1 MLNLMEKYGPPNYS
15 ATEFLYAVNRNMTQL
30 NRLMMFGINV
40 DTSKFVVFESVTH
53 LSIGN
58 CDTKEL
64 EAMPLSFNKLKSMQ
78 LSIQSKKKEPSQ
90 SSAEPNSDDETA
102 QPIVKVTQSTIES
115 LHPTVES
122 EKPKN
127 LNIWTKFAGL
137 TQLRFNPSK
146 NYGNIDQDLH
156 EIAEKLINL
165 QDITIY
171 NYENSFSKEG
181 LERFITKCAK
191 LQKLHIIFHYGIVPQ
206 REKMTKDLAQQFNK
220 HWKVTQST
228 GINLIIERN

>member
-1 MLNLMEKYGPPNYS
+1 MLKLMEKYGPPNYS

-30 NRLMMFGINV
+30 DRLMMFGINV
-40 DTSKFVVFESVTH
+40 DASKVVVFESVTH

-58 CDTKEL
+58 CDTKEF

-78 LSIQSKKKEPSQ
+78 LSIQSKKKEQSQ
-90 SSAEPNSDDETA
+90 SSDVPTRGDEIA
-102 QPIVKVTQSTIES
+102 QPIVKVTQPTIES
-115 LHPTVES
+115 LHTGES
-122 EKPKN
+122 EKKEN

-137 TQLRFNPSK
+137 TQLCFNPSK

-171 NYENSFSKEG
+171 NYANSFSKEG
-181 LERFITKCAK
+181 LERFIMKCSK
-191 LQKLHIIFHYGIVPQ
+191 LQKLHIIFYYGIVPQ
-206 REKMTKDLAQQFNK
+206 REQMAKDLAQQFRKN
-220 HWKVTQST
+220 WKVTQST
-228 GINLIIERN
+228 GINLIMERN

>member
-1 MLNLMEKYGPPNYS
+1 MLNLMEKYGLPNYS

-30 NRLMMFGINV
+30 DRLMMFGINV
-40 DTSKFVVFESVTH
+40 DTSKLVVFESVTH
-53 LSIGN
+53 LSIGH

-102 QPIVKVTQSTIES
+102 QPTI
-115 LHPTVES
+115 ES

-156 EIAEKLINL
+156 EIAENLINL

-206 REKMTKDLAQQFNK
+206 REQMAKDLAQQFHKN
-220 HWKVTQST
+220 WKVTQST
-228 GINLIIERN
+228 GINLVIERN